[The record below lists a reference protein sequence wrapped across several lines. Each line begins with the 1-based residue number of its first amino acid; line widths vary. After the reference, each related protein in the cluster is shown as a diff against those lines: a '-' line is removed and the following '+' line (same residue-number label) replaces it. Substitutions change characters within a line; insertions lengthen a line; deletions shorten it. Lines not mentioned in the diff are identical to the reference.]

1 MVDIKEGNVLVVS
14 GKEYTV
20 RAVGTWVMS
29 DKGNSRSFLKLASV
43 TASIKQPGE
52 IVDGKRGLPEFSQTG
67 LTCTPLDP
75 VTAETQISMGIQGP
89 FELLQT
95 FLADEDGYY
104 QVFIEQAKK

>member
-1 MVDIKEGNVLVVS
+1 MVDIKEGDVLVVS

-20 RAVGTWVMS
+20 RAVGSWVMS
-29 DKGNSRSFLKLASV
+29 GGNSRSFLKLASK
-43 TASIKQPGE
+43 TAAIKQPAE

-67 LTCTPLDP
+67 LKCTPLDP

-95 FLADEDGYY
+95 YLADEDGYY
-104 QVFIEQAKK
+104 QVFIEQAKE